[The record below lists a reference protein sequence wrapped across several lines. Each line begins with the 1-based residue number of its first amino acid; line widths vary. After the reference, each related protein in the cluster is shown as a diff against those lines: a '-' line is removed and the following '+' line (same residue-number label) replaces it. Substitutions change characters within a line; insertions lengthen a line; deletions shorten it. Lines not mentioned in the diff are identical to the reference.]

1 MQHEVEI
8 RVGLSVCVLLNVDF
22 ISQIEGHM
30 AFFQNLDKNMQF
42 VHWHCYF
49 NQDIPTTEA
58 RNVLFKLKKSIKIL
72 IMIMLCVLWFQNDNF
87 CDCFQADS
95 LETPNFDTLQ
105 KEDQGMYQY
114 LSSPQLFQLV
124 DCLIQSHTFA
134 KQFNANHEQRNL
146 LWKAGMTEVEF
157 MCSCEISLCY

>member
-1 MQHEVEI
+1 MRPHLPMAPVVLDAI
-8 RVGLSVCVLLNVDF
+8 LTSV
-22 ISQIEGHM
+22 SR
-30 AFFQNLDKNMQF
+30 QN
-42 VHWHCYF
+42 
-49 NQDIPTTEA
+49 
-58 RNVLFKLKKSIKIL
+58 KSCL
-72 IMIMLCVLWFQNDNF
+72 
-87 CDCFQADS
+87 FQADS

-146 LWKAGMTEVEF
+146 LWKAGVQRA
-157 MCSCEISLCY
+157 SCCLISL